1 MATINEVTILLDE
14 MIASKQTY
22 LDKKPNKFIEE
33 EIKNLTVIKD
43 THNLMTHLIT
53 SMQISYKLLLERYEI
68 DFKGKIN
75 PDNHDSHEEWVD
87 NLKRLTG
94 EIENGG

>member
-1 MATINEVTILLDE
+1 MATIDEITILLDE
-14 MIASKQTY
+14 MITSKQSY

-33 EIKNLTVIKD
+33 EIKSLTIVKD
-43 THNLMTHLIT
+43 THKLMDHLIA
-53 SMQISYKLLLERYEI
+53 SMRISYQLLLERYEI

-75 PDNHDSHEEWVD
+75 PKNYESTEEWLD